1 MRSLPQQHSELYDKI
16 MTDRFIVRQGQG
28 VFNAGIPWNEA
39 AANHPLVT
47 DKCWDITS
55 RTWQVSQESKWQ
67 MVYHEIITLSNWL
80 REFTSLNL
88 SNRESNLRHQL
99 YGKYAKLF
107 NGNLMEYFW
116 NLIIINI
123 LQNITPNYTISLQ
136 KFSSSLK
143 LLSVIYT
150 FIIMVEITT
159 NYSGMRG
166 S

>member
-67 MVYHEIITLSNWL
+67 MVYHEIIALSNWL
-80 REFTSLNL
+80 REFTNLNL
-88 SNRESNLRHQL
+88 SNRESNLRHEL
-99 YGKYAKLF
+99 HGKYAKLF
-107 NGNLMEYFW
+107 NRNLMEVKIFFE
-116 NLIIINI
+116 
-123 LQNITPNYTISLQ
+123 ISL
-136 KFSSSLK
+136 
-143 LLSVIYT
+143 
-150 FIIMVEITT
+150 
-159 NYSGMRG
+159 
-166 S
+166 